1 MCTGR
6 ILGMTH
12 KDVWMKGFSE
22 GRNAMMLQLEV
33 VPEYLKSVYISAWLK
48 GLNLRLYRVA

>member
-6 ILGMTH
+6 ILGMTR
-12 KDVWMKGFSE
+12 KEVWIKGFGE